1 MNGMILMLFVTTLD
15 FCLPSTR
22 HLWPHWHHWPKIFN
36 STSCFPWQH
45 YIVTL
50 SPDVSQYFVACAFIL
65 SYLRNPLPLDTW
77 TRGQQTLALQSCPA
91 GIRVAWWVLR
101 ALRPRDHLHQKQ
113 CGNVHYSSLFRQVG
127 NFGRMCGLWFGNF
140 GNGFASLEFQDHF
153 GQAFFSLQP
162 CCKPNIPWLQ
172 YEKNIWKQNRKS
184 TSKVSASWC
193 LVLPRIF
200 VFVSIL
206 EETFTNSDLEDGIK
220 SCRLLAMHVS
230 CPFFIGQYRALL
242 CLP

>member
-1 MNGMILMLFVTTLD
+1 MNRIVLMFLVTTLD
-15 FCLPSTR
+15 FCLPSTG

-77 TRGQQTLALQSCPA
+77 TLGQQTLALQSCPA

-113 CGNVHYSSLFRQVG
+113 YVEMGNLEECVAFDLAILGTSLQVC
-127 NFGRMCGLWFGNF
+127 NSKTN
-140 GNGFASLEFQDHF
+140 HF

-162 CCKPNIPWLQ
+162 CCKPNIPWLSQ
-172 YEKNIWKQNRKS
+172 SQTSGSRTEKS
-184 TSKVSASWC
+184 TSRCLVASCRLFCWESSSSSASWKRHSPI
-193 LVLPRIF
+193 VIW
-200 VFVSIL
+200 
-206 EETFTNSDLEDGIK
+206 K
-220 SCRLLAMHVS
+220 MA
-230 CPFFIGQYRALL
+230 
-242 CLP
+242 

>member
-1 MNGMILMLFVTTLD
+1 MLFVTTLD
-15 FCLPSTR
+15 FCLPSTG

-36 STSCFPWQH
+36 STSCFRWQH

-113 CGNVHYSSLFRQVG
+113 YVEMG
-127 NFGRMCGLWFGNF
+127 
-140 GNGFASLEFQDHF
+140 
-153 GQAFFSLQP
+153 
-162 CCKPNIPWLQ
+162 
-172 YEKNIWKQNRKS
+172 
-184 TSKVSASWC
+184 
-193 LVLPRIF
+193 
-200 VFVSIL
+200 IL
-206 EETFTNSDLEDGIK
+206 EECVAFDLAILGTGLQVWNSKTILAKPFSVFNLAVSQTFLGYHNHRHLEAEQKNLPPDVL
-220 SCRLLAMHVS
+220 SRLVACSAENLRLRQHLGRD
-230 CPFFIGQYRALL
+230 IHQ
-242 CLP
+242 